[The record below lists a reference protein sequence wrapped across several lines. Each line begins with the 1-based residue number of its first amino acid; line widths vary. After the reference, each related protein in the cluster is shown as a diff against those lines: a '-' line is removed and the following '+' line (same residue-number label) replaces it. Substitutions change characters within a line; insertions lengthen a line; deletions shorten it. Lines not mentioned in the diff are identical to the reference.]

1 MYSIVSFMVVFCIFF
16 AVQERALATGNGY
29 IVSEV
34 ENITCKNSSSAV
46 SPCSG
51 FLDYN
56 VPDFTNS
63 SFSVLSDTSR
73 NITGTISL
81 LKLFNVSEECIKSG
95 TKYLCEA
102 AYPFRC
108 QEEYIGVDTNELLA
122 TCNDSRK
129 NCSSLVASARD
140 SLFNCSAIA
149 VNYNMMQNIPRKLSC
164 KTFPDLKD
172 DPYTCAGNYKVSQ
185 NV

>member
-29 IVSEV
+29 IVFELEKIS
-34 ENITCKNSSSAV
+34 CKNSSSALP
-46 SPCSG
+46 PCSS

-56 VPDFTNS
+56 FPDFTNS
-63 SFSVLSDTSR
+63 SAFSGLSDSR
-73 NITGTISL
+73 NLTLTAISS
-81 LKLFNVSEECIKSG
+81 LKLFGEECSKSG
-95 TKYLCEA
+95 TKYLCEV

-108 QEEYIGVDTNELLA
+108 QQEYIGVDTNELLA

-129 NCSSLVASARD
+129 NCSSLVASVRD

-149 VNYNMMQNIPRKLSC
+149 VIYNMIQNIPRKLSC